1 MIPPVFTPIQ
11 SSFGDDFKGT
21 QAVFLIGAAFAAVG
35 GLVAWFLIPDRERD
49 LESEDVR
56 FREYLE
62 ANGWTCDFGD
72 TLQGELKSTTYKI

>member
-1 MIPPVFTPIQ
+1 M
-11 SSFGDDFKGT
+11 
-21 QAVFLIGAAFAAVG
+21 FLIGAACAAVG
-35 GLVAWFLIPDRERD
+35 GLVAWFLVPNRERD

-72 TLQGELKSTTYKI
+72 TLRSELKSTTYKI